1 MDERVGRRLAAVLV
15 ADVAGYSRLMGA
27 DEEGT
32 LARLKSAQRDIIEP
46 QVAGHGGRLVK
57 TTGDGFLVEFPSAIE
72 ATRAAVEI
80 QRRMADHQ
88 ADLPEATRLKLRIG
102 INLGDVMAD
111 GDDIH
116 GDGVNIAARLEPMA
130 EPGGICISR
139 AVRDQ
144 LGERLGLP
152 LHDRGPMRAKNIAQ
166 PIHVFSVGLD
176 GRPGRLSLF
185 RRYRRPAII
194 LALLAPLI
202 PVALVAAWAL
212 KLFEPPAQEAAR
224 NAPALS
230 IVVLPFTDLSDAQ
243 GRQWFADGV
252 TDDLITDLSR
262 ISGAFVIARSS
273 AFTYQGRAVD
283 VRQVARELDVRYVL
297 EGSVRSSGEQVR
309 VNATLVDGETGAH
322 IWSDRFDGDQRDWFS
337 MQNDITGRIA
347 RALNVELKEE
357 VSRRVA
363 RIRPENIGA
372 ADLATTAWVLLFNKP
387 QTRQTNEDALPLLQR
402 ALQLDPHNVEAWTG
416 LAYLHTRA
424 ALYGWSPS
432 RPESQRLALEAG
444 EKAVELD
451 PRSADAYYVLGFA
464 AHVANQL
471 ERARPMF
478 ERCLELNPNFA
489 PAYFWLGWVEI
500 FEGHPERAPPLVER
514 AFRLSPRDGLSAV
527 WRTATATAYVLTG
540 DDAASIR
547 EARLG
552 IADNPQHPIN
562 HAVLAAAL
570 AHQGKAEE
578 ARAALEKFYETR
590 GGPISLAQLV
600 RVGRP
605 TPEIYGQRFARYLD
619 GLKKAGMPQ
628 E

>member
-1 MDERVGRRLAAVLV
+1 MSERVQRRLAAILV
-15 ADVAGYSRLMGA
+15 ADIAGYSRLMEA

-32 LARLKSAQRDIIEP
+32 LARLKFIHRDIVEP
-46 QVAGHGGRLVK
+46 LLSSHGGRLIS
-57 TTGDGFLVEFPSAIE
+57 TAGDGFLAEFPSAVD
-72 ATRAAVEI
+72 AARAAVAI
-80 QRRMADHQ
+80 QRGVAQ
-88 ADLPEATRLKLRIG
+88 LPTEAVGAAPLQFRIG

-116 GDGVNIAARLEPMA
+116 GDGVNIAARLESIA
-130 EPGGICISR
+130 EPGGICLSR
-139 AVRDQ
+139 PVRDQ
-144 LGERLGLP
+144 IGNRLGLP
-152 LHDRGPMRAKNIAQ
+152 LTDLGPVRVKNISQ
-166 PIHVFSVGLD
+166 PVHVFSVAMD
-176 GRPGRLSLF
+176 GRPRRARLSG
-185 RRYRRPAII
+185 RYRRPALV
-194 LALLAPLI
+194 LALVAPLI
-202 PVALVAAWAL
+202 AVTLAAVWAL
-212 KLFEPPAQEAAR
+212 KPFGLAMQETAR
-224 NAPALS
+224 TAPALS
-230 IVVLPFTDLSDAQ
+230 IVVLPFADLSDVQ

-309 VNATLVDGETGAH
+309 VNATLVDGQTGARV
-322 IWSDRFDGDQRDWFS
+322 WSDRFDGNQRDWFS

-387 QTRQTNEDALPLLQR
+387 QTRQTNEEALPLLER
-402 ALQLDPHNVEAWTG
+402 ALQLDPQNVEAWTG
-416 LAYLHTRA
+416 MAYLHTRA

-432 RPESQRLALEAG
+432 RAESQHLALEAG
-444 EKAVELD
+444 EKAVDLD
-451 PRSADAYYVLGFA
+451 PRSADAHYVLGFA
-464 AHVANQL
+464 AHVGNEL
-471 ERARPMF
+471 VRARQMF
-478 ERCLELNPNFA
+478 ERCLDLNPNFA

-500 FEGHPERAPPLVER
+500 FEGHPERAPPLVQR
-514 AFRLSPRDGLSAV
+514 AFRLSPRDGLSGV

-540 DDAASIR
+540 DDVAAIR

-552 IADNPQHPIN
+552 IADNPQHPNN

-570 AHQGKAEE
+570 AHDGKA
-578 ARAALEKFYETR
+578 ADASAALEKFYEAR
-590 GGPISLAQLV
+590 GGPITLAEIV

-605 TPEIYGQRFARYLD
+605 TPEVYRQRFGRYLD
-619 GLKKAGMPQ
+619 GLKKAGMP
-628 E
+628 EG